1 MLSTSIESSISIRS
15 EKICYQSAFD
25 VAQIS
30 SAGQNQD
37 ETHQDGFHSCRVS
50 KHSINICLVKES
62 SAQAKCSIML
72 DFTHGNLTQKSM
84 SQGPGVQPS
93 FFGGCQ
99 LTSHSLLQMKKK
111 RVNVSK
117 KWKDVQNIG
126 SSRQIQSS
134 SKDQFHLFFKS
145 SHLRLKTIHKN

>member
-1 MLSTSIESSISIRS
+1 MLSTSIESSISIRG

-30 SAGQNQD
+30 FAGQNQD

-62 SAQAKCSIML
+62 AQAKCFIML
-72 DFTHGNLTQKSM
+72 DFTYANLNQKSM

-93 FFGGCQ
+93 FLGGCQ
-99 LTSHSLLQMKKK
+99 LTSHSLPQVKKK
-111 RVNVSK
+111 CVNVSK
-117 KWKDVQNIG
+117 KRKDVQNIG
-126 SSRQIQSS
+126 SSRQIQNS
-134 SKDQFHLFFKS
+134 SKDRFHLFFKS